1 MTLDVSVNP
10 SRAYLVAG
18 LLATAVYFLLPS
30 GGLAQSIL
38 NAGIHLSML
47 AAVAVGVR
55 RHRPSSVRPWI
66 AILAGGGLYA
76 VANALWYVVPV
87 ASGVPA
93 PFPSIA
99 DALYLSA
106 YLLLLVGLTMLLAA
120 RGQLRDRAIL
130 LDTAIVTVGV
140 GALFWIFLIAPYVQ
154 GTELALLPQMV
165 SIAYPLIDVLLLGV
179 LAGMLLAPGT
189 LRTADWLLVGGLA
202 AQLLADG
209 VYTKASLQGTFSF
222 GQWTFAG
229 WMIFYVLLGAA
240 ALHPTMRG
248 LSMPR
253 PRRATVL
260 SPIRL
265 CFLTLSALL
274 PSVLVIALESD
285 TAHAAVLELTA
296 ISAVLFLLVVIRMAG
311 LVADVS
317 RSREVQ
323 LALAEAR
330 DSAVEASR
338 LKSEFV
344 ATMSHEIRT
353 PMNAVIG
360 MAGLLLDTDLD
371 EEQRR
376 YAEGVHD
383 GGETLLALINDILDF
398 SKIEAG
404 KLVLEPVNF
413 DLPALLRD
421 VTGLLG
427 QTAAAKGLRL
437 VSEVAP
443 QIPPGVRGDAGR
455 LRQLLLNLV
464 GNGVKFTDSGAV
476 SVRVTPADGASDSFA
491 TVRFEVV
498 DTGIGIDAMTQQRL
512 FEPFEQADA
521 STTRRH
527 GGTGLGLSICRR
539 LVELMDGQIGVH
551 SAPGQGSTFWFTL
564 GFAAPLE
571 ALEGDVGR
579 WSAEPFSAPESA
591 HTGTVALTALLVEDN
606 PANQLVGT
614 KLLERLGYDVDVA
627 GDGYEAVSAF
637 ASRHYDVVLMDCQ
650 MPGMDGYDASRRIR
664 GDEAPDQR
672 TPIVALTAGA
682 SNGDRERCLA
692 AGMDDYITKPVRPET
707 LAAVLRRWTVPVRH
721 ERGSEDFAA
730 MAAITPTRDS
740 ARNVIDPDRWEMLCH
755 MAAGDDELL
764 ATLVASFLGEAPA
777 RLEGLAAATAAGDAE
792 QLRQLSHAL
801 RGSSATMGA
810 DNLAQLCGELEHAAC
825 DGVPASSAVMVD
837 AIAAEMELVRV
848 ALEAATAGAN
858 A

>member
-1 MTLDVSVNP
+1 MTLDMSVNP

-99 DALYLSA
+99 DVFYLSA
-106 YLLLLVGLTMLLAA
+106 YLLLLVGLTILLAA
-120 RGQLRDRAIL
+120 RGQLRDRAIQ
-130 LDTAIVTVGV
+130 LDTAIVTLGV
-140 GALFWIFLIAPYVQ
+140 GAMFWIFLIAPYVQ
-154 GTELALLPQMV
+154 GTELALLPQVV

-189 LRTADWLLVGGLA
+189 RHTADWLLMAGLA
-202 AQLLADG
+202 AQLISDG
-209 VYTKASLQGTFSF
+209 VYTKTSLEGTFGF
-222 GQWTFAG
+222 GQWMFAG
-229 WMIFYVLLGAA
+229 WMIFYVLLGTA

-248 LSMPR
+248 LSTRR
-253 PRRATVL
+253 PRRVTVV
-260 SPIRL
+260 SAFRL
-265 CFLTLSALL
+265 GFLTLSALL
-274 PSVLVIALESD
+274 PSALMLAVERGSGN
-285 TAHAAVLELTA
+285 AAVLELTS
-296 ISAVLFLLVVIRMAG
+296 ISAVLFLLVIIRMAG

-413 DLPALLRD
+413 DLPAVLRD

-455 LRQLLLNLV
+455 LRRLLLNLV
-464 GNGVKFTDSGAV
+464 GNAVKFTDSGAV
-476 SVRVTPADGASDSFA
+476 SVRVTPVPGASDSFA
-491 TVRFEVV
+491 TVRFEIV

-539 LVELMDGQIGVH
+539 LVELMDGHIGVH
-551 SAPGQGSTFWFTL
+551 SALGQGSTFWFTL

-664 GDEAPDQR
+664 SDEAPDQR

>member
-1 MTLDVSVNP
+1 
-10 SRAYLVAG
+10 
-18 LLATAVYFLLPS
+18 
-30 GGLAQSIL
+30 
-38 NAGIHLSML
+38 
-47 AAVAVGVR
+47 
-55 RHRPSSVRPWI
+55 
-66 AILAGGGLYA
+66 
-76 VANALWYVVPV
+76 
-87 ASGVPA
+87 
-93 PFPSIA
+93 
-99 DALYLSA
+99 
-106 YLLLLVGLTMLLAA
+106 
-120 RGQLRDRAIL
+120 
-130 LDTAIVTVGV
+130 
-140 GALFWIFLIAPYVQ
+140 
-154 GTELALLPQMV
+154 
-165 SIAYPLIDVLLLGV
+165 
-179 LAGMLLAPGT
+179 
-189 LRTADWLLVGGLA
+189 
-202 AQLLADG
+202 
-209 VYTKASLQGTFSF
+209 
-222 GQWTFAG
+222 
-229 WMIFYVLLGAA
+229 
-240 ALHPTMRG
+240 
-248 LSMPR
+248 
-253 PRRATVL
+253 
-260 SPIRL
+260 
-265 CFLTLSALL
+265 
-274 PSVLVIALESD
+274 
-285 TAHAAVLELTA
+285 
-296 ISAVLFLLVVIRMAG
+296 
-311 LVADVS
+311 
-317 RSREVQ
+317 
-323 LALAEAR
+323 
-330 DSAVEASR
+330 
-338 LKSEFV
+338 
-344 ATMSHEIRT
+344 MSHEIRT

-455 LRQLLLNLV
+455 LRRLLLNLV
-464 GNGVKFTDSGAV
+464 GNAVKFTDSGAV
-476 SVRVTPADGASDSFA
+476 SVRVTPVPGASDSFA
-491 TVRFEVV
+491 TVRFEIV

-539 LVELMDGQIGVH
+539 LVELMDGHIGVH
-551 SAPGQGSTFWFTL
+551 SALGQGSTFWFTL

-571 ALEGDVGR
+571 ALEDVSR
-579 WSAEPFSAPESA
+579 WGGEPVSAPESA

-664 GDEAPDQR
+664 SDEAPDQR

>member
-1 MTLDVSVNP
+1 MTLAMSVNP

-18 LLATAVYFLLPS
+18 LLATAGYFLLPS
-30 GGLAQSIL
+30 AGLAQSIL

-55 RHRPSSVRPWI
+55 RHRPSSVPPWI

-76 VANALWYVVPV
+76 VANVLWYVVPV

-99 DALYLSA
+99 DVFYLSA
-106 YLLLLVGLTMLLAA
+106 YLLLLGGLTMLLAA
-120 RGQLRDRAIL
+120 RGQLRDRAVL

-140 GALFWIFLIAPYVQ
+140 GAMFWIFLIAPYAEAS
-154 GTELALLPQMV
+154 ELALLPQVV

-189 LRTADWLLVGGLA
+189 RHTADWLLMAGLA
-202 AQLLADG
+202 AQLISDG
-209 VYTKASLQGTFSF
+209 VYTKTSLEGTFGF

-229 WMIFYVLLGAA
+229 WMIFYVLLGTA

-248 LSMPR
+248 LSARR
-253 PRRATVL
+253 PQRVTVV
-260 SPIRL
+260 SAFRL
-265 CFLTLSALL
+265 GFLTLSALL
-274 PSVLVIALESD
+274 PSALVLALERDSG
-285 TAHAAVLELTA
+285 HAAVLQLTA
-296 ISAVLFLLVVIRMAG
+296 ISAVLFVLVVIRMAG

-323 LALAEAR
+323 QALGEAR

-344 ATMSHEIRT
+344 ATISHEIRT
-353 PMNAVIG
+353 PLNAVIG

-371 EEQRR
+371 GEQRR
-376 YAEGVHD
+376 YVEGVNN

-404 KLVLEPVNF
+404 KLVLEPANF
-413 DLPALLRD
+413 DLTVLLRD
-421 VTGLLG
+421 VTDLLR
-427 QTAAAKGLRL
+427 QTAAAKGLPL
-437 VSEVAP
+437 VVDVDP
-443 QIPPGVRGDAGR
+443 QVPRGVRGDAGR
-455 LRQLLLNLV
+455 LRQLLLNFV
-464 GNGVKFTDSGAV
+464 GNAVKFTETGAV
-476 SVRVTPADGASDSFA
+476 TVRVTPADGASDGIA

-498 DTGIGIDAMTQQRL
+498 DTGVGIDPAAQQRL
-512 FEPFEQADA
+512 FQPFEQADA

-539 LVELMDGQIGVH
+539 IVELMDGEMGVN
-551 SAPGQGSTFWFTL
+551 STPGEGSIFWFTL
-564 GFAAPLE
+564 SFAAPLE
-571 ALEGDVGR
+571 ATQGVIGR
-579 WSAEPFSAPESA
+579 RAGEPLAPGLA
-591 HTGTVALTALLVEDN
+591 HTGTVAPTALLVEDN

-664 GDEAPDQR
+664 SDEAPDQR

-682 SNGDRERCLA
+682 SNGDRQRCLA

>member
-1 MTLDVSVNP
+1 
-10 SRAYLVAG
+10 
-18 LLATAVYFLLPS
+18 
-30 GGLAQSIL
+30 
-38 NAGIHLSML
+38 
-47 AAVAVGVR
+47 
-55 RHRPSSVRPWI
+55 
-66 AILAGGGLYA
+66 
-76 VANALWYVVPV
+76 
-87 ASGVPA
+87 
-93 PFPSIA
+93 
-99 DALYLSA
+99 
-106 YLLLLVGLTMLLAA
+106 
-120 RGQLRDRAIL
+120 
-130 LDTAIVTVGV
+130 
-140 GALFWIFLIAPYVQ
+140 
-154 GTELALLPQMV
+154 
-165 SIAYPLIDVLLLGV
+165 
-179 LAGMLLAPGT
+179 
-189 LRTADWLLVGGLA
+189 
-202 AQLLADG
+202 
-209 VYTKASLQGTFSF
+209 FSF

-260 SPIRL
+260 SPTRL
-265 CFLTLSALL
+265 GFLTLSALL
-274 PSVLVIALESD
+274 PSVLVIVLASH
-285 TAHAAVLELTA
+285 TGQAAILELTA
-296 ISAVLFLLVVIRMAG
+296 ISAVLFLLVIIRMAG

-360 MAGLLLDTDLD
+360 MVGLLLDTDLD

-376 YAEGVHD
+376 YAEGVHN
-383 GGETLLALINDILDF
+383 GGETLLTLTNDILDF

-421 VTGLLG
+421 ITGVLG
-427 QTAAAKGLRL
+427 ETAAAKGLRL
-437 VSEVAP
+437 VSEVDP
-443 QIPPGVRGDAGR
+443 QIPPGVRGDAAR
-455 LRQLLLNLV
+455 LRQVLLNLV
-464 GNGVKFTDSGAV
+464 GNAVKFTDSGAV
-476 SVRVTPADGASDSFA
+476 TVKVMPADGASDSFA
-491 TVRFEVV
+491 TVHFEVV
-498 DTGIGIDAMTQQRL
+498 DTGIGIDPTTQQRL

-571 ALEGDVGR
+571 APGGDVGR

-627 GDGYEAVSAF
+627 GDGFQAVSAF

-664 GDEAPDQR
+664 SDEAPDQR

-777 RLEGLAAATAAGDAE
+777 RLEGLAAATAAGDAV

>member
-317 RSREVQ
+317 RSWEVQ

>member
-265 CFLTLSALL
+265 GFLTLSALL

-285 TAHAAVLELTA
+285 IGHAAVLELTA

-317 RSREVQ
+317 RSWEVQ